1 MATLEAEAAPCPHP
15 FYPQKKRRGR
25 PGNTP
30 GQNACAGT
38 SQPNQNKHM
47 NSTSYT
53 IVIHGTGTCHS
64 ERIDIDG
71 DQIAKQTITRLEAA
85 GHRITHATFASGN
98 ETKLLAGS
106 AKPAAATGQGDLSG
120 VSGQVTNLHE
130 LVTDF
135 RAEWRREKLR
145 EQKDDKTAKVAR
157 GKKDEAATPK
167 PATTP
172 EELPPGEPEGSP
184 EDKQPGDAAQEGSE
198 TTTTPEA

>member
-1 MATLEAEAAPCPHP
+1 MS
-15 FYPQKKRRGR
+15 
-25 PGNTP
+25 NT
-30 GQNACAGT
+30 
-38 SQPNQNKHM
+38 
-47 NSTSYT
+47 TSYT

-106 AKPAAATGQGDLSG
+106 GKPAVATGQGDLSG
-120 VSGQVTNLHE
+120 VSGQVTTLHE

-145 EQKDDKTAKVAR
+145 EQKDDKAKGAR
-157 GKKDEAATPK
+157 GKKEEAAPK
-167 PATTP
+167 P
-172 EELPPGEPEGSP
+172 EPKEPDTNTDGKADEKPADEKTQESEGN
-184 EDKQPGDAAQEGSE
+184 A
-198 TTTTPEA
+198 EA